1 MPNTIREQIVQEV
14 MTRLSPLISTP
25 VLRREQYE
33 DEDEF
38 ICVWDGEQETERT
51 KYGSLQHTMEVT
63 IEFVKLSVVGS
74 PAEAAGAMYAQAV
87 TSVFMKDGQFDPT
100 LNGLAQSV
108 SETSFLP
115 LTPEPGLKVT
125 GCGLK
130 LGVIFETQNGD
141 PFTQ

>member
-1 MPNTIREQIVQEV
+1 MPTTIREQIVQEV
-14 MTRLSPLISTP
+14 MARLAPLISTP
-25 VLRREQYE
+25 VLRREHYA

-51 KYGSLQHTMEVT
+51 KYGSLQHTLEIT
-63 IEFVKLSVVGS
+63 IEFVKLQVVGH

-87 TSVFMKDGQFDPT
+87 TSIFMKDGQFEPT
-100 LNGLAQSV
+100 LNGLAHSMK
-108 SETSFLP
+108 EASFLP

-130 LGVIFETQNGD
+130 LDLTFETQNGD

>member
-1 MPNTIREQIVQEV
+1 MPSIIREQIVQEII
-14 MTRLSPLISTP
+14 TRLSPLISTP
-25 VLRREQYE
+25 VLRREQYA

-63 IEFVKLSVVGS
+63 IEFVKLKVSGH

-87 TSVFMKDGQFDPT
+87 TSVFVKNGQFEPT
-100 LNGLAQSV
+100 LNGLAHSMH
-108 SETSFLP
+108 EASFLP

-130 LGVIFETQNGD
+130 LDLIFETQNGD
-141 PFTQ
+141 PFSQ